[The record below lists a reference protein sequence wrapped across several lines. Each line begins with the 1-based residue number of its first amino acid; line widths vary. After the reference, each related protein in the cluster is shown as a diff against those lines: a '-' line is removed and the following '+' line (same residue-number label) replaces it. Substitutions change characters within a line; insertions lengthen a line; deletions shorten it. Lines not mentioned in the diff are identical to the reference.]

1 MLLARLDALDEQRLQ
16 ELCTEHCPE
25 SGTLDFKRGLPSTNE
40 DEGKA
45 EFLKDVCAFANS
57 SGGDLVY
64 GIADKNGAAE
74 KIHPITSEAPDAAK
88 RRLGQVLD
96 AKVEPRIQGLQF
108 HPVEVTGG
116 YVLILRVPAS
126 FDGPH
131 RHQHKEFQR
140 FVMRNG
146 THTSDLTYDQL
157 RSAFDRTAT
166 LAERARQFINDRTE
180 SIFAGKTWRPLLKGP
195 LCVAHLIPIAA
206 MSGRTT
212 IDVGALYNNYTAFMF
227 SDWGGGSRTLNL
239 DGLVVHP
246 SESRKEPQT
255 AYTQVFR
262 SGAIEAVR
270 YGGLLYVDDDAHQ
283 RVIPSTTVTGFY
295 REAATIFLANAKR
308 FAHSGPAVLRSAL
321 LQIDG
326 FEFGVGGRY
335 SAFRKAYADRPNLV
349 LPDVWIEDATAVPDV
364 DAIVR
369 PMMDILWQAFDVE
382 RCLEYSQDGAWSP
395 RRY

>member
-16 ELCTEHCPE
+16 ELCVEHCPE
-25 SGTLDFKRGLPSTNE
+25 SGTLDFKRGLPSTSD

-57 SGGDLVY
+57 DGGDLVY
-64 GIADKNGAAE
+64 GIADKNGGAE
-74 KIHPITSEAPDAAK
+74 KVHPITSEAADAAK

-157 RSAFDRTAT
+157 RAAFDRTAT
-166 LAERARQFINDRTE
+166 LAERARQFVNDRTE
-180 SIFAGKTWRPLLKGP
+180 SILAGKTWRPMLKGP
-195 LCVAHLIPIAA
+195 LCLAHLVPIAA
-206 MSGRTT
+206 MAGRTT
-212 IDVGALYNNYTAFMF
+212 IDVGALYSNSYTDFIF
-227 SDWGGGSRTLNL
+227 SDWGSASRTLNL
-239 DGLVVHP
+239 DGLVIHP
-246 SESRKEPQT
+246 PESRKEPQT
-255 AYTQVFR
+255 AYTQLFR
-262 SGAIEAVR
+262 SGAFEAVR
-270 YGGLLYVDDDAHQ
+270 YGGRLFSDEHQ
-283 RVIPSTTVTGFY
+283 RVIPSTTITAFY
-295 REAATIFLANAKR
+295 REAAMMFLAAAKR
-308 FAHSGPAVLRSAL
+308 FEYSGPAAFRCAL

-326 FEFGVGGRY
+326 YEFGVGEQ
-335 SAFRKAYADRPNLV
+335 FRNFQKAYADRPNLV
-349 LPDVWIEDATAVPDV
+349 LPDVWIEDVAEAQDV

-369 PMMDILWQAFDVE
+369 PMMNILWQAFDVE
-382 RCLEYSQDGAWSP
+382 RCLEYDKDGTWRA
-395 RRY
+395 RRW